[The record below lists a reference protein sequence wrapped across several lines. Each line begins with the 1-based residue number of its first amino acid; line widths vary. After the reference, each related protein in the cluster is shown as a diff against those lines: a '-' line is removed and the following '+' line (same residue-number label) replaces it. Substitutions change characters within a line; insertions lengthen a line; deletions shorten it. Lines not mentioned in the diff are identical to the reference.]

1 MYVRRTRPRRPLRSA
16 QWAPLCLVRLFA
28 LAYFA
33 QRGFWSGD
41 ASQFQLLGVMRHC
54 HATEEVISSLAD
66 DSAHVALVSPPSEDL
81 LRENVIRRANEKVV
95 DERTPLITHP
105 TTPGLRGGAHTWQIR
120 VASCERTSLPTHTH
134 THPHSTLLV
143 CGRSIRSRNCEPTTS

>member
-66 DSAHVALVSPPSEDL
+66 DSAHVAALVSPASEDL

-95 DERTPLITHP
+95 DERTPSSHAP
-105 TTPGLRGGAHTWQIR
+105 QLRG
-120 VASCERTSLPTHTH
+120 
-134 THPHSTLLV
+134 
-143 CGRSIRSRNCEPTTS
+143 

>member
-1 MYVRRTRPRRPLRSA
+1 M
-16 QWAPLCLVRLFA
+16 RLFA

-81 LRENVIRRANEKVV
+81 LRENVIRRAKEKVV

-105 TTPGLRGGAHTWQIR
+105 TTPGLRGGHTHGRFESRRAREPPFQ
-120 VASCERTSLPTHTH
+120 PHTH
-134 THPHSTLLV
+134 TPHATLLV

>member
-1 MYVRRTRPRRPLRSA
+1 M
-16 QWAPLCLVRLFA
+16 RLFA

-66 DSAHVALVSPPSEDL
+66 DSAHVAALVSPASEDL

-105 TTPGLRGGAHTWQIR
+105 TTPGLRGGHTRGRFESRHAREPPFQ
-120 VASCERTSLPTHTH
+120 HTH